1 MTWMDRHLSIM
12 KYNNIFIFGVGGHA
26 RVLLSEL
33 LLINKHNSIIFVAE
47 PEYLSASIKINNVD
61 YDVINDLN
69 KLKNLYDEGSHGII
83 GIGSNRKRVS
93 ISQEIFNLI
102 PHFSWM
108 SLLSK
113 YAIIS
118 PDVSIGE
125 GTVVISGSQI
135 NAGSVIGKHCII
147 NSKSSIDH
155 DNIIGNFVNI
165 SPMVVTGGSVK
176 VGSNS
181 DIGIGSTIKN
191 NIDIQDNV
199 TIGGHSFV
207 NKDCETN
214 SLYYGSPIKKI
225 K

>member
-1 MTWMDRHLSIM
+1 M
-12 KYNNIFIFGVGGHA
+12 KDSNLNNIYN
-26 RVLLSEL
+26 LK
-33 LLINKHNSIIFVAE
+33 NKVVVITGSCGQLGSSLCTLFSNIGCTVIGIDYSIEA
-47 PEYLSASIKINNVD
+47 KINNVD